1 MTPEL
6 RKSISGKGIVIMISE
21 TAHQDQ
27 PPAKDIYK
35 WKALVTVALGTMM
48 ATMDAS
54 ITNIAFPAL
63 TRVFQADVTIVVWVT
78 VIFVLVSTSSMLI
91 IGKIGDLMGRKRI
104 YTIGMGIFTLGLVVC
119 SLAQDIGQLIFF
131 RALQAIGAA
140 MTISTSTAIVTEAFP
155 GNEVGR
161 GIGFLGMSVSVG
173 FIIGPIL
180 GGFLLDWLDWRSI
193 FYVRAPISLVII
205 FLALFLLRR
214 DQVQEEGINLD
225 LMGTFSSSAGIF
237 LFVFGISQIRKYGL
251 SSPWVNMIVGL
262 GLIFVILFILV
273 EGNAEDPI
281 VDLELFKN
289 KVFSSAIWA
298 LFLTFVAVPPYILV
312 IPFYLIQGRSMN
324 PAHAGMLMAVTSMVT
339 MVIGPLSGT
348 LSDRYGPFKFSA
360 IGAGTICAGYGL
372 MSAFDLQTPLT
383 FLIPVLFLL
392 GIGIGSFHPSN
403 NSIVMSAVKR
413 DRLGTASALI
423 ATLRQVGIAVGMAVT
438 GTLFSARLLV
448 HKTML
453 YQEGISEASA
463 ESLSIPPAFH
473 DTLIFGICLQSIV
486 FVLCFVRGNRGKG
499 PMSRSLS
506 L

>member
-1 MTPEL
+1 MT
-6 RKSISGKGIVIMISE
+6 SE
-21 TAHQDQ
+21 TDHPAQS
-27 PPAKDIYK
+27 PAKDIYK
-35 WKALVTVALGTMM
+35 WKALATVALGTMM

-63 TRVFQADVTIVVWVT
+63 TRVFQADITIVMWVT

-104 YTIGMGIFTLGLVVC
+104 YALGMLIFTLGLVFC
-119 SLAQDIGQLIFF
+119 SLARNIGELIFF

-155 GNEVGR
+155 GNKVGR

-180 GGFLLDWLDWRSI
+180 GGFLLDWMGWRSI
-193 FYVRAPISLVII
+193 FYVRTPISLAVI

-214 DQVQEEGINLD
+214 DKVQAWGLHLD
-225 LMGTFSSSAGIF
+225 LMGTLTSSAGIF

-251 SSPWVNMIVGL
+251 SSVWVNMTVGL
-262 GLIFVILFILV
+262 GLVFVILFIVV
-273 EGNAEDPI
+273 ERNAEDPI
-281 VDLELFKN
+281 VDLELFKD

-298 LFLTFVAVPPYILV
+298 LFLTFVAAPSYILV
-312 IPFYLIQGRSMN
+312 MPFYLIQGRVMD
-324 PAHAGMLMAVTSMVT
+324 PAQAGLLMAVTSMVT
-339 MVIGPLSGT
+339 MVVGPLSGT

-360 IGAGTICAGYGL
+360 IGAGAIGAAYGL
-372 MSAFDLQTPLT
+372 MSASEIGTPLT
-383 FLIPVLFLL
+383 FLIPVLMLL

-403 NSIVMSAVKR
+403 NSIIMSAVKR

-448 HKTML
+448 HKTIL
-453 YQEGISEASA
+453 YQEGVSEASA

-486 FVLCFVRGNRGKG
+486 FVLCFVRGK
-499 PMSRSLS
+499 
-506 L
+506 